1 MQFYGRLAQP
11 WLERLRDMQKV
22 TRSSRVP
29 PMFSHR
35 DYSGQKNSSQGKN
48 LWKTYWISL

>member
-1 MQFYGRLAQP
+1 MQLYGRLAQP
-11 WLERLRDMQKV
+11 WLERLLDMQEA

-35 DYSGQKNSSQGKN
+35 GCLGEKNPSQGKN
-48 LWKTYWISL
+48 QWKTYWISS